1 MKDKAIK
8 DILTENERR
17 NAIVYAKFNP
27 ITGEGSVGKRVKC
40 TISDFPIH
48 TQWLPERIM
57 KVPLVR
63 QLIEAGS
70 ISKFLTDYMGVED
83 NQDDRLKVIEQ
94 FVRIRSREDF
104 PFWAATFVYIKAKG
118 GGEDVLFRLTRYL
131 RPSKRYKSF
140 SDAPFTLRIATSWE
154 RCLMSNNEIPNK
166 PRQTITIAIQAKRA

>member
-118 GGEDVLFRLTRYL
+118 GGEDVLFRLTR
-131 RPSKRYKSF
+131 PQQGNRYASSCLKHGNGVVPPLHSF
-140 SDAPFTLRIATSWE
+140 IWHGCSCFT
-154 RCLMSNNEIPNK
+154 K
-166 PRQTITIAIQAKRA
+166 PA

>member
-17 NAIVYAKFNP
+17 NATVYAKFNP

-70 ISKFLTDYMGVED
+70 FPNSSRTTWAWKT
-83 NQDDRLKVIEQ
+83 
-94 FVRIRSREDF
+94 IRM
-104 PFWAATFVYIKAKG
+104 
-118 GGEDVLFRLTRYL
+118 
-131 RPSKRYKSF
+131 
-140 SDAPFTLRIATSWE
+140 IA
-154 RCLMSNNEIPNK
+154 
-166 PRQTITIAIQAKRA
+166 

>member
-1 MKDKAIK
+1 MVKGSIDIEAIN

-94 FVRIRSREDF
+94 FVRIRNREDF
-104 PFWAATFVYIKAKG
+104 PFWAATLV
-118 GGEDVLFRLTRYL
+118 
-131 RPSKRYKSF
+131 
-140 SDAPFTLRIATSWE
+140 
-154 RCLMSNNEIPNK
+154 
-166 PRQTITIAIQAKRA
+166 

>member
-1 MKDKAIK
+1 M
-8 DILTENERR
+8 TENERR

-94 FVRIRSREDF
+94 FVTNTQPRGFS
-104 PFWAATFVYIKAKG
+104 VLG
-118 GGEDVLFRLTRYL
+118 GN
-131 RPSKRYKSF
+131 
-140 SDAPFTLRIATSWE
+140 I
-154 RCLMSNNEIPNK
+154 CLYQGQ
-166 PRQTITIAIQAKRA
+166 RRW

>member
-118 GGEDVLFRLTRYL
+118 GGEDVLFRLTRLNGVLWIGL
-131 RPSKRYKSF
+131 RNCVLQGNRYASSCLKHGNGVVPPLHSF
-140 SDAPFTLRIATSWE
+140 IWHGCSCFT
-154 RCLMSNNEIPNK
+154 K
-166 PRQTITIAIQAKRA
+166 PA

>member
-1 MKDKAIK
+1 MKPVSYTH
-8 DILTENERR
+8 L
-17 NAIVYAKFNP
+17 
-27 ITGEGSVGKRVKC
+27 
-40 TISDFPIH
+40 H

-118 GGEDVLFRLTRYL
+118 GGEDVLFRLTRPQRRFVDRL
-131 RPSKRYKSF
+131 EK
-140 SDAPFTLRIATSWE
+140 LRIAGKPIRIILLKACLLYTSQLYFH
-154 RCLMSNNEIPNK
+154 RHRNRLRYQGHSILSALNQLP
-166 PRQTITIAIQAKRA
+166 

>member
-63 QLIEAGS
+63 NS
-70 ISKFLTDYMGVED
+70 SK
-83 NQDDRLKVIEQ
+83 
-94 FVRIRSREDF
+94 
-104 PFWAATFVYIKAKG
+104 P
-118 GGEDVLFRLTRYL
+118 VLFPNSSRTTWVWKTIRM
-131 RPSKRYKSF
+131 
-140 SDAPFTLRIATSWE
+140 IA
-154 RCLMSNNEIPNK
+154 
-166 PRQTITIAIQAKRA
+166 